1 MAKNTDMIH
10 AAAICESFFTAY
22 SNVFMRGQLKP
33 GESFMV
39 HGGTSGIGTSAI
51 QVCSRML
58 IDA

>member
-1 MAKNTDMIH
+1 MIH

-39 HGGTSGIGTSAI
+39 HSGTSGIGTSAI
-51 QVCSRML
+51 QVCARML

>member
-1 MAKNTDMIH
+1 MNTDMIH

-39 HGGTSGIGTSAI
+39 HGGTSGLGTSAI
-51 QVCSRML
+51 QVRAL
-58 IDA
+58 ILPDS